1 MSTVR
6 INDDYGA
13 YICEYGRLH
22 DYSKINFE
30 EIEKDVDERTF
41 DNVEDLKKAL
51 QGAEFIS
58 PLSYYKGEKDML
70 KDKKVVIFDM
80 DGTLIDSV
88 GIWNE
93 IDIEL
98 IKQISCIEIDFNE
111 LDKIQEIRDGKLKEY
126 SKCKDSYLEY
136 CGYLKDKYKSNLT
149 KEEIHDLRYKIAEDF
164 LKYKIDYK
172 ENADTLIKKL
182 KNSGY
187 ILAIASTTK
196 KKNMEIYKNENENIK
211 NKADIDKYFS
221 LILLKEDVKELK
233 PNPEI
238 YLKVLKTLNV
248 KPEECL
254 IFEDSLIG
262 VQAANASGIDVV
274 VIYDKYSDGNRKE
287 INRLSKYNFDNYLD
301 VINNIG

>member
-1 MSTVR
+1 
-6 INDDYGA
+6 
-13 YICEYGRLH
+13 
-22 DYSKINFE
+22 
-30 EIEKDVDERTF
+30 
-41 DNVEDLKKAL
+41 
-51 QGAEFIS
+51 
-58 PLSYYKGEKDML
+58 ML
-70 KDKKVVIFDM
+70 KGKKVVIFDM

-98 IKQISCIEIDFNE
+98 IKQISTVVIDFNE
-111 LDKIQEIRDGKLKEY
+111 LNRIQEIRDGKLKEY
-126 SKCKDSYLEY
+126 SKSEDPYLEY
-136 CGYLKDKYKSNLT
+136 CDYLKKKYKSNLT
-149 KEEIHDLRYKIAEDF
+149 KQEIHDLRYKIAEDF

-172 ENADTLIKKL
+172 ENAENLIKKL

-196 KKNMEIYKNENENIK
+196 RKNMEIYKNENKNIK
-211 NKADIDKYFS
+211 NKADINKYFS

-238 YLKVLKTLNV
+238 YLKALDMLNV
-248 KPEECL
+248 NPEECL

-262 VQAANASGIDVV
+262 VQAANASGIDVA

-287 INRLSKYNFDNYLD
+287 INKLSKYSFNNYMD
-301 VINNIG
+301 VINNIS

>member
-1 MSTVR
+1 
-6 INDDYGA
+6 
-13 YICEYGRLH
+13 
-22 DYSKINFE
+22 
-30 EIEKDVDERTF
+30 
-41 DNVEDLKKAL
+41 
-51 QGAEFIS
+51 
-58 PLSYYKGEKDML
+58 ML

-98 IKQISCIEIDFNE
+98 IKNISSTEIDFEE
-111 LDKIQEIRDGKLKEY
+111 LEKIQEIRDGKLKEY
-126 SKCKDSYLEY
+126 SKCEDPYIEY
-136 CGYLKDKYKSNLT
+136 CDYLRNKYKSNLT
-149 KEEIHDLRYKIAEDF
+149 KEDIHDLRYKIAEDF

-172 ENADTLIKKL
+172 ENADVLIKKL
-182 KNSGY
+182 KDNGY

-196 KKNMEIYKNENENIK
+196 RKNMEKYKNENENIK

-233 PNPEI
+233 PNPEV
-238 YLKVLKTLNV
+238 YLKVLDTLNV

-262 VQAANASGIDVV
+262 VQAANASGVDVA
-274 VIYDKYSDGNRKE
+274 VIYDKYSDGNREE
-287 INRLSKYNFDNYLD
+287 INKLSKYHFDNYLD
-301 VINNIG
+301 VINSIG